1 MTNGGSDMRRIS
13 VAQAKA
19 HFSALISAVEQ
30 GEAVEITRRGVPVA
44 RVMREPGWPAEDF
57 DPEAFLDTTTRQPMR
72 ASGDAGALVA
82 ELRAGARY

>member
-1 MTNGGSDMRRIS
+1 MRRIS

-44 RVMREPGWPAEDF
+44 RVMRAPGSPAEDF
-57 DPEAFLDTTTRQPMR
+57 DLEAFLASTTRQPMH
-72 ASGDAGALVA
+72 ACSDGAALVA
-82 ELRAGARY
+82 ELREGARY